1 MEALITI
8 TDFFRSTYDIA
19 RGIVAFVAVLLLM
32 SGIDDLFLDLY
43 YWFFRI
49 VHPKKINRYRLED
62 PALLVATEEKPI
74 AMFIPAWHEY
84 DVIDK
89 MLLNT
94 CRTIEYANY
103 DIFVGVYPND
113 PRTVAKVEE
122 VAVQYPH
129 VHAILTGHEGP
140 STKADNLNDL
150 FQGLIRFENKTGK
163 RFEIVVMHDAED
175 IIHPMSLKI
184 HNYFIPKYDMVQLPV
199 FPLAAPSGKVVHW
212 TYADEFAE
220 NHSKD
225 MVTRQLYSSFIPS
238 AGVGTGYNRWLIEF
252 AGTSFARN
260 IFRKSS
266 LTEDYDIA
274 LRLAMGKASLL
285 YLYRPF
291 DINVCTQAYFPDR
304 FWAAIRQKTRWLIGI
319 CLQSWKNVGWIG
331 DFKFRFTLYRDRKA
345 LVTNIVNALA
355 YFVFVYVL
363 MYELARLGY
372 AGDSLLPPLVSTTSP
387 IWPVIVVNTGFMF
400 WRFFHRALSVGR
412 VYGWWQGLLSILRF
426 PIGNLINSYATARGI
441 SQFALATLN
450 DRTVQWDKTSHT
462 FPSDHLTQNGRTPV
476 ASEVQSS
483 YHTSDHAK
491 WPARKRQRIS
501 STSTTKK
508 HSVSSSETS

>member
-8 TDFFRSTYDIA
+8 VEFFRSTYDA
-19 RGIVAFVAVLLLM
+19 AQGIVAVVAILLLI

-43 YWFFRI
+43 YWFFR
-49 VHPKKINRYRLED
+49 VVYPKKINRYRLED
-62 PALLVATEEKPI
+62 PARLKKTEHKLI
-74 AMFIPAWHEY
+74 AVFIPAWHEY

-89 MLLNT
+89 MLLNA
-94 CRTIEYANY
+94 CRTLDYSNY

-113 PRTVAKVEE
+113 PQTIAKVEE
-122 VAVQYPH
+122 VGLTYPH
-129 VHAILTGHEGP
+129 VHAVRTNHDGP

-150 FQGLIRFENKTGK
+150 FQGLIRHENQTGK
-163 RFEIVVMHDAED
+163 RYEIVVMHDAED
-175 IIHPMSLKI
+175 IIHPMSLQI
-184 HNYFIPKYDMVQLPV
+184 HNYFIPQYDMVQLPV
-199 FPLAAPSGKVVHW
+199 FPLPAPGSKVVHW

-225 MVTRQLYSSFIPS
+225 MVTRQLYSNFVPS

-252 AGTSFARN
+252 AGSSFARN

-274 LRLAMGKASLL
+274 LRLAMGKANLL

-291 DINVCTQAYFPDR
+291 GINVCTQAYFPDQ

-345 LVTNIVNALA
+345 LVTNVVNALA
-355 YFVFVYVL
+355 YFVFLYVL

-372 AGDSLLPPLVSTTSP
+372 AGDDLLPPIVSTTSP
-387 IWPVIVVNTGFMF
+387 IWPVIIVNTVLMF
-400 WRFFHRALSVGR
+400 WRFFHRALSVSR
-412 VYGWWQGLLSILRF
+412 IYGWMQGLMSILRF
-426 PIGNLINSYATARGI
+426 PIGNLINSYATVRGI
-441 SQFALATLN
+441 TQFGLAVLH
-450 DRTVQWDKTSHT
+450 DRTMTWDKTSHT
-462 FPSDHLTQNGRTPV
+462 FPSEHPLPAGFQPV
-476 ASEVQSS
+476 ASEVQSQ
-483 YHTSDHAK
+483 YHTSENTT
-491 WPARKRQRIS
+491 WPVPKRRRKS

-508 HSVSSSETS
+508 RSVSSSKVN